1 MFWRTKSRIL
11 AYVEILNYPLNP
23 LSVFLVHHVWTK
35 MNVFIER
42 NIGRR
47 ACLRWLGQITRWSHW
62 IDRLDIFG
70 AAIKGANFYSS
81 IQSPDRMYDKP
92 REKVITFN
100 SRFWTI
106 IIRAIKI
113 TLIYFIN
120 WKVQNSDNN
129 KYYSF
134 KFKLKFV
141 ITYVIVSHN
150 KQN

>member
-1 MFWRTKSRIL
+1 M
-11 AYVEILNYPLNP
+11 AYVEILNCPLNP
-23 LSVFLVHHVWTK
+23 VSAFVVHHVWTK
-35 MNVFIER
+35 MKVFIER

-120 WKVQNSDNN
+120 WKVQNSD
-129 KYYSF
+129 
-134 KFKLKFV
+134 
-141 ITYVIVSHN
+141 ITNIIPLNSSWN
-150 KQN
+150 FWLLML